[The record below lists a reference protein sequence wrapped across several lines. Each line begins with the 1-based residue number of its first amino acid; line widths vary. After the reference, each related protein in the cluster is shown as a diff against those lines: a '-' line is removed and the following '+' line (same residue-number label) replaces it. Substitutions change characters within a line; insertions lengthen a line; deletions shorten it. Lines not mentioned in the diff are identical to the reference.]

1 MTNHL
6 FDAFRASMPAP
17 GSLLMETFFGIPGLG
32 SVTVDAIN
40 SSDFALVR
48 AVVFL
53 GAVAYII
60 GNIMTDVSYALVNP
74 RVRLE

>member
-1 MTNHL
+1 MQRTMLKSKSH
-6 FDAFRASMPAP
+6 RATVTHSE
-17 GSLLMETFFGIPGLG
+17 LHYVG

-74 RVRLE
+74 RVRLAS